1 MAYPISNVSRR
12 VQYTGSAGV
21 GPYSFTFEIL
31 ANTDIAVY
39 KNSTLLTLTTDYTVT
54 INANGT
60 GSVTLVSAATGSD
73 TVTIFGSR
81 ALQRTSDFVTGGDLF
96 ANTLNDELDSLVIFT
111 QQNKEEIDR
120 SLQAPVTDPTTID
133 MTLPGKTSRAGYV
146 LSFNSSTGNPEVTTT
161 VGQINQA
168 GTYAANALA
177 SQNAAAASA
186 AAALTSE
193 GNAATSASSASA
205 SATAAAASVNGGMYS
220 AVQDKSANYT
230 IVAADA
236 GDLIR
241 VNTSSGPVTITL
253 PTINSTGVGDGFKV
267 AIVKWTND
275 ANAVTVQRSSTNTIN
290 GLTSY
295 TIGSQYTSV
304 TVVADSETSQWF
316 GAASGIST
324 ANTVVDVFNGT
335 GSQTA
340 FTMSGDP
347 GTENNTFV
355 YVGGVYQQ
363 KATYSQSGT
372 TITFST
378 APPSGTG
385 NIEVIWIQPQAI
397 GVPSDGT
404 VTSVKIVDGSVISSK
419 IADGSVTSAKLT
431 SNQLTLSNALNEA
444 ASVTIASA
452 STVDIGAASANTIT
466 ISGTT
471 TITSFG
477 TIAAGAIRRVVFS
490 GALTL
495 THNATSL
502 ILPGSANITTA
513 AGDTAEFLSL
523 GSGNW
528 RCIRYSP
535 ASGSSVTSSYAGTTF
550 QAFYTSGTFTVP
562 TGITKIQV
570 AVIAGGGGGSVG
582 YGGQGGQGTA
592 YISGLTP
599 GATISV
605 TVGGGGNGAAGSVGA
620 TGGTSSFG
628 SYISCTG
635 GGGGLVAGGAPGAEG
650 TATFSGVSLITRRN
664 SSSFVGNATIGNYGN
679 TVCGGG
685 TPGGGGGGG
694 VGGGG
699 GGGGGSGGYAGGT
712 GGGVFGPGSNGSNGT
727 TSSGGSGGNG
737 GAGGGNGGASNGGT
751 GATGTASYGG
761 GGGGGGGGV
770 FVMY

>member
-205 SATAAAASVNGGMYS
+205 SATAAAASANSGMYS

-253 PTINSTGVGDGFKV
+253 PTINATGIGDGFKI

-316 GAASGIST
+316 GAPSGIST

-397 GVPSDGT
+397 GVPSDNT

-513 AGDTAEFLSL
+513 AGDTAELLSL

-535 ASGSSVTSSYAGTTF
+535 ASGSSVTSAYTGPNFQGFGTN
-550 QAFYTSGTFTVP
+550 GTFTVP
-562 TGITKIQV
+562 SGVTRISV
-570 AVIAGGGGGSVG
+570 SVWAGGGGGSASSGGCGV
-582 YGGQGGQGTA
+582 YGQIGGDGGFANAFIT
-592 YISGLTP
+592 GLTP
-599 GATISV
+599 GATIAV
-605 TVGGGGNGAAGSVGA
+605 TIGSGGAGGTNTGNGSA
-620 TGGTSSFG
+620 GGTSSFG
-628 SYISCTG
+628 SYITCTG
-635 GGGGLVAGGAPGAEG
+635 GSGGTYSAGGVATHGSPSVSGA
-650 TATFSGVSLITRRN
+650 TYRLRSSPYN
-664 SSSFVGNATIGNYGN
+664 SSPAFNN
-679 TVCGGG
+679 GGG
-685 TPGGGGGGG
+685 TAGGYGSATNSGGGGGGYGGGGGAASSTAPFVGRALGSG
-694 VGGGG
+694 VDGTAGGASTGGAGGGNGIASNGGAGGGAGAAGGGG
-699 GGGGGSGGYAGGT
+699 GGGGGYVLVT
-712 GGGVFGPGSNGSNGT
+712 W
-727 TSSGGSGGNG
+727 
-737 GAGGGNGGASNGGT
+737 
-751 GATGTASYGG
+751 
-761 GGGGGGGGV
+761 
-770 FVMY
+770 